1 MNEIDL
7 QDSMCDLLR
16 DIFAGYQLLNKG
28 GNLQEVQI
36 FAQYVPQPAGITIHS
51 RENTGLKNYT
61 DTDYESNF
69 PCIVAIL
76 NECEDREERRID
88 ASTVKMTLLFCVYD
102 DAPECQGYRDLLN
115 MQERV
120 RNYLLVNRIVNNRF
134 RLEMPVKTRL
144 IPCETWPV
152 YFGEMDL
159 IFQSGRPSMPKSF
172 VFEHNPINNL
182 SNMAAHSV

>member
-1 MNEIDL
+1 MNEINL

-16 DIFAGYQLLNKG
+16 ELFLGYQLLNKG

-36 FAQYVPQPAGITIHS
+36 FAQYVPQPSGITINS
-51 RENTGLKNYT
+51 RNNTGVKNYS
-61 DTDYESNF
+61 DSDYESNF
-69 PCIVAIL
+69 PCIVVIL

-88 ASTVKMTLLFCVYD
+88 SSLVKMTLLFCIYD

-120 RNYLLVNRIVNNRF
+120 RNYLLINRIVNEKF
-134 RLEMPVKTRL
+134 RVEMPIKTRL
-144 IPCETWPV
+144 INCETWPV

-159 IFQSGRPSMPKSF
+159 IFQAGRPVMRKEF
-172 VFEHNPINNL
+172 VFERNI
-182 SNMAAHSV
+182 

>member
-28 GNLQEVQI
+28 GNLQEIQI
-36 FAQYVPQPAGITIHS
+36 FAQYVPQPAGVTIHA

-69 PCIVAIL
+69 PCIVVIL
-76 NECEDREERRID
+76 NECEDKEERRID
-88 ASTVKMTLLFCVYD
+88 ASLVKMTLLFCVYD

-120 RNYLLVNRIVNNRF
+120 RNYLLVNRVVNNRF
-134 RLEMPVKTRL
+134 RLEMPVRTRL
-144 IPCETWPV
+144 INCETWPV

-159 IFQSGRPSMPKSF
+159 VFQSGRPSMPKGF
-172 VFEHNPINNL
+172 VFECHAANNL
-182 SNMAAHSV
+182 SNMAHNI